1 MSIRG
6 SIGRSGLLRLS
17 TVSDQASQDAVAMAA
32 FAEKRW
38 VWVEDKRE
46 GYIAGYITRENGEEV
61 DVQLNTDEV
70 SKALAEIELQR
81 AGRAPPPCPQP
92 WYSCAVS
99 ISTTL
104 KR

>member
-1 MSIRG
+1 MSIRE

-17 TVSDQASQDAVAMAA
+17 PLSDQASQDAVAMAA

-61 DVQLNTDEV
+61 DVQLNNDEV
-70 SKALAEIELQR
+70 CEIMVQSSLATRLN
-81 AGRAPPPCPQP
+81 
-92 WYSCAVS
+92 
-99 ISTTL
+99 
-104 KR
+104 